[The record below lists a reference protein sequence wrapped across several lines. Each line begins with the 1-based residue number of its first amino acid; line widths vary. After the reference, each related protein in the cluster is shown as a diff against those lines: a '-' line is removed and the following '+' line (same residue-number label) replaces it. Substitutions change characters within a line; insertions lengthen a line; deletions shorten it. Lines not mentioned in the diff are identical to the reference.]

1 MNKQSIIGLVLIF
14 GIFVGYMWWVAP
26 SEEEIAA
33 RRATQD
39 SLMRVAME
47 DQRIQDSLA
56 DAQKAAAALNDSLV
70 AAGAID
76 ESVASEEDRLAALTD
91 RYRQFAPSASGEAR
105 KVVMKN
111 DRLTVEFSTLGA
123 QVDRVVLDDYTTF
136 DGNELELIT
145 PAQDN
150 MYLSF
155 NIEGRDIQTK
165 DLVFVPYVDGREYTA
180 DDTLCV
186 ADGDSATISFRA
198 FTSAAEGREPGYLEF
213 SYTMRDNYDLGY
225 DVRFHNLSK
234 VIKADGD
241 MYLFWKNSMKRQEKV
256 DLSSKGSRNPNKDAE
271 RYYSSIYY
279 KPVNDDVDYLREGV
293 DGDETLNTGLNWIA
307 FKQQFFSAI
316 LINES
321 GFLSADMKVA
331 TDREDTAA
339 NYLCD
344 MSTALGIDY
353 TGEQDCAAHMHFYL
367 GPNKYRDLRE
377 MDQDF
382 ERMLPL
388 GWGFFLIQ
396 WVSRFAVI
404 PVFNFLE
411 QFNWNYGI
419 IVIILTI
426 LLKLVLFPLTYKS
439 YRSSAV
445 MRILKP
451 EMDSLAK
458 KYPNQD
464 QMLQRSQEQQ
474 KLYKRAGISPMAGC
488 LPMLLQLPILYAM
501 FRFFPASIELR
512 QKGFLWADDLS
523 TYDSILDFGFNIP
536 LYGDHFSLFCFLMF
550 AMQFFYTWYTMKSQA
565 GQASMPGM
573 KFMMYFM
580 PFMML
585 FMFNSMSAALN
596 LYYLLSLTITMIQMI
611 LIRKFTSE
619 KKIRARMA
627 AYDAN
632 IGKKGKK
639 GPQKKSKFQQRLEEL
654 QKQAEEMQKQQQR
667 QQRR

>member
-26 SEEEIAA
+26 SAEEIAA
-33 RRATQD
+33 RRTQD
-39 SLMRVAME
+39 SLAYVAQME
-47 DQRIQDSLA
+47 EQQRLDSIATAEKIQAAVQDSLA
-56 DAQKAAAALNDSLV
+56 KVAPEQFAA
-70 AAGAID
+70 
-76 ESVASEEDRLAALTD
+76 ASEEAKQTAQRDKFK
-91 RYRQFAPSASGEAR
+91 QFSASAEGDTLAI
-105 KVVMKN
+105 VMQNEKM
-111 DRLTVEFSTLGA
+111 TVELSTLGA
-123 QVDRVVLDDYTTF
+123 QIERVVLADYTTF
-136 DGNELELIT
+136 NGNELELIT
-145 PAQDN
+145 RSGDN
-150 MYLSF
+150 MDLTFSV
-155 NIEGRDIQTK
+155 EGREIHTK
-165 DLVFVPYVDGREYTA
+165 DLVFAPYMNGKPLA
-180 DDTLCV
+180 NCDTIKV
-186 ADGDSATISFRA
+186 ADNDSATLCLRA
-198 FTSAAEGREPGYLEF
+198 YTEATEEHEAGYLEF
-213 SYTMRDNYDLGY
+213 AYTMRDNYDLGY
-225 DVRFHNLSK
+225 TMSFHGLSDIVRAN
-234 VIKADGD
+234 GD
-241 MYLFWKNSMKRQEKV
+241 MYLFWKNAMNRQEKV

-279 KPVNDDVDYLREGV
+279 KPINDDVDNLREGT
-293 DGDETLNTGLNWIA
+293 DGDKQINTGLNWIA
-307 FKQQFFSAI
+307 YKQQFFSAI
-316 LINES
+316 LINDK
-321 GFLSADMKVA
+321 GFMNAEMEVK
-331 TDREDTAA
+331 TDREDTSAT
-339 NYLCD
+339 YLCD
-344 MSTALGIDY
+344 MSSALGIDY
-353 TGEQDCAAHMHFYL
+353 TGENDFACDMHFYL
-367 GPNKYRDLRE
+367 GPNKYRDLRD
-377 MDQDF
+377 MDQGF

-396 WVSRFAVI
+396 WVCRFAVI

-426 LLKLVLFPLTYKS
+426 LLKLVLFPLTFKS
-439 YRSSAV
+439 YKSSAV

-451 EMDSLAK
+451 EMDALNK

-464 QMLQRSQEQQ
+464 QMMQKSQEQQ
-474 KLYKRAGISPMAGC
+474 RLYKRAGISPMAGC

-596 LYYLLSLTITMIQMI
+596 LYYLLSLTITMIQMM

-627 AYDAN
+627 AYDADM
-632 IGKKGKK
+632 GKKGKK